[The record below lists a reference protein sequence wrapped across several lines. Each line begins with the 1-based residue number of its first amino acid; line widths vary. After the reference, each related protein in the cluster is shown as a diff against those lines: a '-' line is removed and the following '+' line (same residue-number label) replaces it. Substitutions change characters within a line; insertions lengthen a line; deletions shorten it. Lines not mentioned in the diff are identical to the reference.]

1 MYIREQGPKD
11 SPDIR
16 LPDNYSG
23 TAFRGGMRHPPE
35 AIALPPGLL
44 SDEGAKYSKDIPPR
58 QPRSYIKKV
67 PPERD
72 LPSVEQPGT
81 EDVKKSSFPDAGE
94 ARPVHEEPEPRGD
107 LEVEHKP
114 SHSEQEGHPVA
125 ACEKPN
131 PKNPLKGLFSSIVPP
146 GFGKHGEGEFGF
158 EELLL
163 IGLILLLSQSDA
175 DNDILLLLAL
185 LLFC

>member
-1 MYIREQGPKD
+1 MYTREQGPKD
-11 SPDIR
+11 GPDIR

-23 TAFRGGMRHPPE
+23 TAFRSGIRHPPE

-44 SDEGAKYSKDIPPR
+44 SDESAKYSKDTPAR

-72 LPSVEQPGT
+72 LLPVEQPGK
-81 EDVKKSSFPDAGE
+81 EDVRKSPFPDAGE
-94 ARPVHEEPEPRGD
+94 ARPVHEEPERSG
-107 LEVEHKP
+107 EVEHKP
-114 SHSEQEGHPVA
+114 SHSEHDKEGHPA
-125 ACEKPN
+125 AALEKPN
-131 PKNPLKGLFSSIVPP
+131 PKNPLKGLFSSIIPP

-163 IGLILLLSQSDA
+163 VGLILLLSQSDA
-175 DNDILLLLAL
+175 NNDILLLLAL